1 MVPSYKDMLEMQ
13 FDLQYYL
20 HMSIDDFDNNDVGD
34 NRWLHSRL
42 VKQKQDEN
50 ESRNKSNG

>member
-1 MVPSYKDMLEMQ
+1 MQ

-20 HMSIDDFDNNDVGD
+20 HMSVKDFDENEARD
-34 NRWLHSRL
+34 NRWIHGRL

-50 ESRNKSNG
+50 EARKKNE